1 MSLIAFLCLQDVIL
15 CINGWNS
22 KFIQKIQWIVC
33 ATLLKGNMP
42 FFQHLLSIWIYKF
55 TINQS
60 HCMNSESCMHLFRL
74 SMIPEIYCQFCFLP
88 CTMSKSPVK
97 VIIMT
102 IIYLTTQTRCFVFL
116 PCVYMHEHIM
126 YRKYAASDAL
136 NGIEIC
142 HLKSFQEKNF

>member
-1 MSLIAFLCLQDVIL
+1 M
-15 CINGWNS
+15 NG
-22 KFIQKIQWIVC
+22 
-33 ATLLKGNMP
+33 
-42 FFQHLLSIWIYKF
+42 
-55 TINQS
+55 
-60 HCMNSESCMHLFRL
+60 ESCMHLFRL

-142 HLKSFQEKNF
+142 QKNFKKEIKSLSFFTICNILWYVLCCNVIAKIYLHKYTSNAPPNTDDLLILISF

>member
-1 MSLIAFLCLQDVIL
+1 M
-15 CINGWNS
+15 NG
-22 KFIQKIQWIVC
+22 
-33 ATLLKGNMP
+33 
-42 FFQHLLSIWIYKF
+42 
-55 TINQS
+55 
-60 HCMNSESCMHLFRL
+60 ESCMHLFRL

-142 HLKSFQEKNF
+142 HLKSFQEKKTLKKKLSLYLSLQFAIYHGMFSVAMLLLKYIYTNIPQMLPPILMIC

>member
-1 MSLIAFLCLQDVIL
+1 M
-15 CINGWNS
+15 NG
-22 KFIQKIQWIVC
+22 
-33 ATLLKGNMP
+33 
-42 FFQHLLSIWIYKF
+42 
-55 TINQS
+55 
-60 HCMNSESCMHLFRL
+60 ESCMHLFRL

-142 HLKSFQEKNF
+142 QKNFKKEIKSLYLSLQFAIYYGMFFVAMLLLKYIYTNIPQMLPPILMIC